1 MLSHNAEF
9 RAAGQSTGA
18 VQDQL
23 DGIRKQ
29 IAPLIS
35 DLSTTRTA
43 TGIRDEEVDRL
54 FQSLGFI
61 FDSADPEGGDALDW
75 SDLYADQ
82 LPQTFW

>member
-1 MLSHNAEF
+1 M
-9 RAAGQSTGA
+9 
-18 VQDQL
+18 QDQL

-29 IAPLIS
+29 IAPLIV

-61 FDSADPEGGDALDW
+61 FTTADPEGGDTLDW
-75 SDLYADQ
+75 SDLHADQ
-82 LPQTFW
+82 SPQSFW

>member
-1 MLSHNAEF
+1 MKPEF
-9 RAAGQSTGA
+9 ISAGQPTGA

-29 IAPLIS
+29 IAPLIM

-43 TGIRDEEVDRL
+43 TGIRDEEMDRL

-61 FDSADPEGGDALDW
+61 FDPSDPEGGDALEW
-75 SDLYADQ
+75 SDLHAGKS
-82 LPQTFW
+82 PQSFW